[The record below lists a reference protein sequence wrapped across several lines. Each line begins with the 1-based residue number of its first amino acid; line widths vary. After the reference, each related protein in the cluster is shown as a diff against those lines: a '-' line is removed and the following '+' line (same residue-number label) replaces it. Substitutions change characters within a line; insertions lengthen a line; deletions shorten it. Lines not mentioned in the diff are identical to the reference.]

1 MTPQRFFGVI
11 KRRSLIVWCVIAVG
25 VALMWSLRS
34 LVPASYAAISH
45 VVLVS
50 ENGARDPSVSIVDL
64 PSIATG
70 SVVLQRV
77 RQAQQ
82 LPISLIDLKKSVSAK
97 VLGKSSIMEI
107 GYKDESAERS
117 IAVSNAIADTLS
129 QYYDEISTQR
139 YDINVDRLTGE
150 MDAQAA
156 KMRQLDTQIKK
167 VAAADPYVISDKS
180 VDGITTELATLDQQ
194 RAAAY
199 AQLRGDRALAAV
211 SAPSAV
217 MAKTAR
223 HEILASDP
231 AYMTVRANAAH
242 DIAQYVND
250 RTSYTPAFPGLPGE
264 NAKIA
269 SDRSALSAQAA
280 RALTDPNAYSP
291 SAAGTYV
298 DHQKQLALVSGDEVR
313 LNQIDALIATAKSQL
328 ADVPSTGGTYAQLTS
343 QRLAMTNEYE
353 ALASRRANALA
364 NRAEASSL
372 GSVVVLD
379 RAIKADTQ
387 LGGGRARAAVAVS
400 ILVLALAI
408 GAAFLVDSLD
418 PRIRRAEELE
428 ELYGIPVFASFGQKV

>member
-167 VAAADPYVISDKS
+167 V
-180 VDGITTELATLDQQ
+180 
-194 RAAAY
+194 
-199 AQLRGDRALAAV
+199 
-211 SAPSAV
+211 
-217 MAKTAR
+217 
-223 HEILASDP
+223 
-231 AYMTVRANAAH
+231 
-242 DIAQYVND
+242 
-250 RTSYTPAFPGLPGE
+250 F
-264 NAKIA
+264 
-269 SDRSALSAQAA
+269 
-280 RALTDPNAYSP
+280 
-291 SAAGTYV
+291 
-298 DHQKQLALVSGDEVR
+298 
-313 LNQIDALIATAKSQL
+313 
-328 ADVPSTGGTYAQLTS
+328 
-343 QRLAMTNEYE
+343 
-353 ALASRRANALA
+353 
-364 NRAEASSL
+364 
-372 GSVVVLD
+372 
-379 RAIKADTQ
+379 
-387 LGGGRARAAVAVS
+387 S
-400 ILVLALAI
+400 I
-408 GAAFLVDSLD
+408 
-418 PRIRRAEELE
+418 
-428 ELYGIPVFASFGQKV
+428 